1 MSIYLQHFALKQE
14 PFSIVPDPGFLYPS
28 HQHRQAVAHLKYGL
42 DREGGFILLTGEV
55 GTGKTTLT
63 RTMLHRIPAHV
74 RVAYVLNSKLNETDL
89 LASICHE
96 LGISLPKAKD
106 LSFSKIC
113 IDALNQNLLE
123 SHSGG
128 KKTLIVIE
136 EAQNLSDEVLETLR
150 LLSNLETNTHKLLH
164 ILLVGQPELVET
176 LSKRNLRQLNQ
187 RVVSRFHLLPLEK
200 TEVANYINHRL
211 HHAGASEALFNAK
224 CINTVYKLTNGVPR
238 LINLICHQALL
249 AAYSLG
255 TTTVSAR
262 LVRDAAGEILENSE
276 TSGLSSRHFLLFI
289 LIGLLVVASFNI
301 HSLKHFFSNQIGPY
315 FSLSQMD
322 NKSDMNTQLE
332 SQRLAAPNSKQKN
345 FEDVNVIPKNVEAS
359 LDKSLTIS
367 DSGEVKVLKPFDS
380 LLDLWEIPSFELYTL
395 DEFSAFVMG
404 SGLRVER
411 INSAT
416 LDDLIMIDRP
426 GLALVKE
433 VSGVSRSRLLNRIED
448 GIVSLIID
456 GQVQTFDFE
465 TFNKLWSGSFIYLW
479 RPPSSFDILQVDDV
493 NQEAISWLQDTLSLI
508 SANKSRLIT
517 GGRYTEEVKKQVI
530 KFQNEQGILS
540 DGIVGRQTI
549 MRLNQI
555 TDQNIPTLSNVGS

>member
-1 MSIYLQHFALKQE
+1 
-14 PFSIVPDPGFLYPS
+14 
-28 HQHRQAVAHLKYGL
+28 
-42 DREGGFILLTGEV
+42 
-55 GTGKTTLT
+55 
-63 RTMLHRIPAHV
+63 
-74 RVAYVLNSKLNETDL
+74 
-89 LASICHE
+89 
-96 LGISLPKAKD
+96 
-106 LSFSKIC
+106 
-113 IDALNQNLLE
+113 
-123 SHSGG
+123 
-128 KKTLIVIE
+128 
-136 EAQNLSDEVLETLR
+136 
-150 LLSNLETNTHKLLH
+150 
-164 ILLVGQPELVET
+164 
-176 LSKRNLRQLNQ
+176 
-187 RVVSRFHLLPLEK
+187 
-200 TEVANYINHRL
+200 
-211 HHAGASEALFNAK
+211 
-224 CINTVYKLTNGVPR
+224 
-238 LINLICHQALL
+238 
-249 AAYSLG
+249 
-255 TTTVSAR
+255 
-262 LVRDAAGEILENSE
+262 
-276 TSGLSSRHFLLFI
+276 
-289 LIGLLVVASFNI
+289 
-301 HSLKHFFSNQIGPY
+301 
-315 FSLSQMD
+315 
-322 NKSDMNTQLE
+322 
-332 SQRLAAPNSKQKN
+332 
-345 FEDVNVIPKNVEAS
+345 
-359 LDKSLTIS
+359 LTIS